1 MLVIERHDGICRE
14 TSSRHSEVIHAGIY
28 YPTGSLKARS
38 CVRGRALLIERCA
51 RLGIKAPLCG
61 KVIVAHRHSQVHA
74 LEELLIQGQANGV
87 EGLQLVGPNEL
98 ARLEPETEGVAALW
112 SPASGVV
119 DSHGLAASFE
129 AEATHHGAD
138 LVFDAE
144 LVGVQQSPTGYR
156 LHISQGRD
164 RFDVDCVRVVNAAG
178 LGQDT
183 VSSMIGMDLD
193 QAGYRQHPCR
203 GGWFRIASRHHGR
216 VQRLVYPVGHASD
229 PGLGIHGC
237 LDVGGG
243 MRLGPDFEFVQ
254 SRADGEFDLNL
265 SEARRDVFFAAGVR
279 LFPWLKRDD
288 LTPDG
293 SGIRAK
299 LVPRPGM
306 WRDFVLTEESARG
319 LPGWVTLAGIES
331 PGLTAAA
338 ALAEDVD
345 RALGS

>member
-1 MLVIERHDGICRE
+1 
-14 TSSRHSEVIHAGIY
+14 
-28 YPTGSLKARS
+28 
-38 CVRGRALLIERCA
+38 
-51 RLGIKAPLCG
+51 
-61 KVIVAHRHSQVHA
+61 
-74 LEELLIQGQANGV
+74 
-87 EGLQLVGPNEL
+87 
-98 ARLEPETEGVAALW
+98 
-112 SPASGVV
+112 
-119 DSHGLAASFE
+119 
-129 AEATHHGAD
+129 
-138 LVFDAE
+138 
-144 LVGVQQSPTGYR
+144 
-156 LHISQGRD
+156 
-164 RFDVDCVRVVNAAG
+164 
-178 LGQDT
+178 
-183 VSSMIGMDLD
+183 
-193 QAGYRQHPCR
+193 
-203 GGWFRIASRHHGR
+203 
-216 VQRLVYPVGHASD
+216 
-229 PGLGIHGC
+229 
-237 LDVGGG
+237 

-265 SEARRDVFFAAGVR
+265 SEARRDVFFTAGVR